1 MQSFAKISVIILPFT
16 HMTTDSSSG
25 LHEIELNGEPTEP
38 KDTPQAGELLLDVAI
53 SCAFSTINAPTNS
66 PKANRRTSSI
76 IANNGASGEQIQ
88 DLLTVA
94 QELIPCSLFARA
106 LSLTK
111 SHLEVAAK
119 RLNLAK
125 FRKASSSISSSPT
138 ELFSNLL
145 DTQLIWKTG
154 SIYTPSWLSVHI
166 ASELCLL
173 APHISTQQSG
183 YCLDPACGSGNLL
196 VALLSRVALSGATQ
210 RTLIRLVSEQL
221 IGIDINKDAIL
232 LAEFLLLST
241 LARYSPTIAPRDM
254 PSLFGNTLIH
264 DDYLFPSPNSVSK
277 RFSSP
282 ESIDVII
289 GNPPFGLSRDG
300 RLPEYQIQS
309 LKSRFPNELSGNISS
324 YLPFLVTAFA
334 SLKPTGVMAFITPNS
349 WLGISSGQKLRSS
362 LLKRGAIYQ
371 IETHPPRTFDC
382 AGVETVTIYLTKTNS
397 HNQIK
402 LVQFGSSSEREAGS
416 GIIQT
421 RNILET
427 TGQTIP
433 LWWDEELDELI
444 SVIKERS
451 TLIRHLPNLFRPLI
465 AMQEYAVG
473 KGSPPQEKFHS
484 LQRMFHDDA
493 PQGDSWVPFL
503 LGREVDR
510 YQVNFSENYLN
521 YGPWLADPGHRT
533 HYEQPRVVIREIV
546 AGLPQ
551 LLRCCAVDYPL
562 FYNRSLLHIIVT
574 APERGSHHPTKSE
587 LALAL
592 SALLNS
598 SLMSAYL
605 LLFGRKTQRRL
616 FPKLVCEDL
625 KDIPIPD
632 KFEAHSAELAQIVSG
647 NSGEERD
654 RAVDD
659 YIRKLYG
666 LTNLQFEKLIKLCN
680 AARFN

>member
-1 MQSFAKISVIILPFT
+1 
-16 HMTTDSSSG
+16 MTTTSSLGS
-25 LHEIELNGEPTEP
+25 HQIELNEELFEPQNTSQ
-38 KDTPQAGELLLDVAI
+38 TAELLLDVSI
-53 SCAFSTINAPTNS
+53 SCALTTIKELINS
-66 PKANRRTSSI
+66 PKANQRASLI
-76 IANNGASGEQIQ
+76 VPNGGATGEQIR

-94 QELIPCSLFARA
+94 HERIPCSLFARA
-106 LSLTK
+106 LSLTTA
-111 SHLEVAAK
+111 HLEVAAK

-125 FRKASSSISSSPT
+125 VRKASSSKSSSPA
-138 ELFSNLL
+138 ELFANQL
-145 DTQLIWKTG
+145 DSQLIWKTG
-154 SIYTPSWLSVHI
+154 SIYTPSWLGIHI

-173 APHISTQQSG
+173 APHIATQQSG
-183 YCLDPACGSGNLL
+183 YYLDPGCGSGNLL
-196 VALLSRVALSGATQ
+196 VALLSRIALSGATQ
-210 RTLIRLVSEQL
+210 RALVRLVSEQL
-221 IGIDINKDAIL
+221 IGIDLNENAL
-232 LAEFLLLST
+232 LMAEFSLVST
-241 LARYSPTIAPRDM
+241 LARYAPTIAPKDI
-254 PSLFGNTLIH
+254 PGLFGNTLFH
-264 DDYLFPSPNSVSK
+264 DDYLFPSQNSISN
-277 RFSSP
+277 RFSAP
-282 ESIDVII
+282 ESVDAII

-300 RLPEYQIQS
+300 RLPESQIQT

-334 SLKPTGVMAFITPNS
+334 SLKPAGVMAFITPNA
-349 WLGISSGQKLRSS
+349 WLGILSGQKIRSS
-362 LLKRGAIYQ
+362 LLKQGAIYQ
-371 IETHPPRTFDC
+371 IETHPARTFDC
-382 AGVETVTIYLTKTNS
+382 AGVETVTIYLTKTRA

-402 LVQFGSSSEREAGS
+402 LVRLGSSAEIESRP

-421 RNILET
+421 ENILEKS
-427 TGQTIP
+427 GHIIP
-433 LWWDEELDELI
+433 LWWNEELNELI

-510 YQVNFSENYLN
+510 YRVNCSDNYLN

-546 AGLPQ
+546 AELPH

-574 APERGSHHPTKSE
+574 APERDSHHPTKSE

-605 LLFGRKTQRRL
+605 FLFGRKTQRRL

-632 KFEAHSAELAQIVSG
+632 QFEEHSAELAQIVSG

-666 LTNLQFEKLIKLCN
+666 LTSLQFEKLIKLCN